1 LGAGRELGRRDQGVE
16 KYDQEE
22 DRLKAYG
29 IFVSLILRS
38 NAIHNIIDFS
48 IGENQVDIVY
58 A

>member
-1 LGAGRELGRRDQGVE
+1 VSGRRDQGVR

-29 IFVSLILRS
+29 IFVSLIMRS
-38 NAIHNIIDFS
+38 NAIHNIVDFS
-48 IGENQVDIVY
+48 FGENQVDIVY